1 MPLDN
6 APDKPPRRWAR
17 WLGFVLLGTV
27 PAVALGFLSPNHLVS
42 GGEADLAAVRDGI
55 SGDFLVL
62 DAPGAAHT
70 VQAPLG
76 GTQGEVRLNSWTP
89 TANNGNHGNG
99 GMNGNNGKSGG
110 SKGD

>member
-1 MPLDN
+1 MPMQRDI
-6 APDKPPRRWAR
+6 APEKPPRRWTK

-42 GGEADLAAVRDGI
+42 GGEGDLAAVRNGV

-62 DAPGAAHT
+62 DAPGTAHT
-70 VQAPLG
+70 VPAPLG
-76 GTQGEVRLNSWTP
+76 GTQGETRLNSWTF
-89 TANNGNHGNG
+89 TNNNGNHGN
-99 GMNGNNGKSGG
+99 NGNNGKSGG